1 MIKCSTS
8 LLAIA
13 TLLVACGGNPPE
25 TQPSPDS
32 NFRLEAPQLDS
43 MYAAAQELLEE
54 REWRDAAIAFERLL
68 LELPRG
74 DARLPASRLSLGE
87 VRLGQKSYL
96 QAVREFRRTA
106 DEYPTDSL
114 APYGLLRA
122 GDAYARLWR
131 RPELDPTYG
140 TQAIATWQELLN
152 RYPTGVHADSAR
164 ARIAGLEE
172 WFAIKE
178 FKNGKFYV
186 RYKAYDS
193 AILVFRDL
201 LFRYPRAEIAPEV
214 LGELIE
220 TYQRLGYAEE
230 VEQNCD
236 YFRTTYP
243 DSPLLG
249 EHCPAPLVAD
259 SGAAPG
265 A

>member
-1 MIKCSTS
+1 MKRS
-8 LLAIA
+8 AIA
-13 TLLVACGGNPPE
+13 IAVFAMLAGCGGGQPE
-25 TQPSPDS
+25 TQPAPNS

-43 MYAAAQELLEE
+43 MFTAAQALLAD
-54 REWRDAAIAFERLL
+54 RDWRDAAIAFERLL

-74 DARLPASRLSLGE
+74 DARLPMSRIALGE
-87 VRLGQKSYL
+87 ARLGQKSYL

-122 GDAYARLWR
+122 GDAYAKLWR

-140 TQAIATWQELLN
+140 TQALATWQELIN
-152 RYPTGVHADSAR
+152 RYPAGTTSDSAR

-172 WFAIKE
+172 WFALKE
-178 FKNGKFYV
+178 FKNGKFYL

-201 LFRYPRAEIAPEV
+201 LFRYPRAAIAPDV
-214 LGELIE
+214 LGELIQ

-230 VEQNCD
+230 VEQNCT
-236 YFRTTYP
+236 YFRSTYP

-249 EHCPAPLVAD
+249 ERCPAPLVAD

-265 A
+265 N

>member
-1 MIKCSTS
+1 MKRIIASAVLI
-8 LLAIA
+8 LLM
-13 TLLVACGGNPPE
+13 ACGGGKPE
-25 TQPSPDS
+25 TQPAPSS
-32 NFRLEAPQLDS
+32 NFRIEAPQLDS
-43 MYAAAQELLEE
+43 MFQAAQAMLAD
-54 REWRDAAIAFERLL
+54 RDWRDAAIAFERLL

-74 DARLPASRLSLGE
+74 DARLPVSRLALGE
-87 VRLGQKSYL
+87 ARLGLKSYL

-140 TQAIATWQELLN
+140 TQAMATWQELLS
-152 RYPTGVHADSAR
+152 RYPTGQYADSAR

-178 FKNGKFYV
+178 FKNGRFYL

-201 LFRYPRAEIAPEV
+201 LFRYPRARVAPEV
-214 LGELIE
+214 LSELIQ
-220 TYQRLGYAEE
+220 TYQRLGYQEE
-230 VEQNCD
+230 VEQNCS

-243 DSPLLG
+243 ESPLLG
-249 EHCPAPLVAD
+249 ENCPAPQVAD

-265 A
+265 D